1 MSQFTTHQYNRI
13 VTLLEQAFD
22 DNLSVNYVLKQDSK
36 RKQRMHLLMQYTV
49 FQGEKFGKVY
59 LSEDE
64 NSCAVILYPEKKRTT
79 LGSII
84 WDIRLA
90 VGGIGIFN
98 IRKVLQR
105 QKLIYDARP
114 IHDVVHLWYI
124 GVDPTQ
130 QGKGLGSMMLE
141 LIKADHEKPVFL
153 ETSNPRNFSF
163 YESHGFELIKELHDL
178 GYPLRMY
185 AFTKGSM
192 LQ

>member
-1 MSQFTTHQYNRI
+1 MSQFTQHQYNRI
-13 VTLLEQAFD
+13 VTMLEQAFD

-49 FQGEKFGKVY
+49 FQGEQFGKVY

-64 NSCAVILYPEKKRTT
+64 NSCAVIIYPEKKRTT
-79 LGSII
+79 LKSII

-90 VGGIGIFN
+90 IGGIGIFN
-98 IRKVLQR
+98 IYKVLQR
-105 QKLIYDARP
+105 QKLIYNARP

-124 GVDPTQ
+124 GVDPTK
-130 QGKGLGSMMLE
+130 QGKGLGSKMLE
-141 LIKADHEKPVFL
+141 QIKADHEKPVFL

-163 YESHGFELIKELHDL
+163 YESQGFKLINELHDL

-185 AFTKGSM
+185 SYSPGSM
-192 LQ
+192 PQ

>member
-1 MSQFTTHQYNRI
+1 MSQFTPHQYNRI
-13 VTLLEQAFD
+13 VTMLEQAFD

-49 FQGEKFGKVY
+49 FQGEQFGKVY

-64 NSCAVILYPEKKRTT
+64 NSCAVIIYPELKRTT
-79 LGSII
+79 LKSII

-90 VGGIGIFN
+90 IGGIGIFN
-98 IRKVLQR
+98 IHKVLQR
-105 QKLIYDARP
+105 QKLIYNARP

-130 QGKGLGSMMLE
+130 QGKGLGSKMLE
-141 LIKADHEKPVFL
+141 QIKADHEKPIFL

-163 YESHGFELIKELHDL
+163 YESHGFELINELHDL

-185 AFTKGSM
+185 AYSKGSM